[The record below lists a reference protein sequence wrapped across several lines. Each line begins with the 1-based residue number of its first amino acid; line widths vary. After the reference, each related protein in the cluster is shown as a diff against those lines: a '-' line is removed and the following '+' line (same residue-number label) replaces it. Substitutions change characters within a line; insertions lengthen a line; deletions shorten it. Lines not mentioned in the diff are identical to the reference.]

1 MSPRS
6 TGALALVAL
15 GLGAYVYFYEVR
27 GEAERAATLGDE
39 KKVHAGLD
47 AEDVDVIALT
57 TLDEI
62 QARFERRDGVWY
74 VVEPV
79 EARAEGS
86 ALDAMAHALVELPR
100 EGAVEGAS
108 SLAEFGL
115 ESNAQTIR
123 FEVEGTTRGLRVGG
137 STPVDGHRYV
147 ARLSDDE
154 VAYVASYRVNAFN
167 RNLADLRDRRIFGFE
182 AGEVTTLRVS
192 WPEQAKGVD
201 SIETTAGVALARAE
215 GGDWHLG
222 APLADAADEETLRD
236 VISNLTYLRTEN
248 FVDVVDESVRAA
260 LEETALS
267 FHWTIAGEHLERTAR
282 IAGEMDGQ
290 RLFVSADGRMDW
302 IAATRLDDFPRR
314 IADYRFRRLAEFEA
328 SEPRRLEMQF
338 SERGKMG
345 ATDILNVVATL
356 EEAGWIGTDTDGE
369 SVEPERLSALVRAM
383 SNLTAVDIFAEEM
396 GPLELR
402 NLSLSPSAVT
412 LRLIGESDGEK
423 QGNPLAAVHIG
434 KLYPGR
440 GYLVRR
446 GDSPEIFL
454 IDAEGLTDVPIS
466 AAQYRE
472 EFRVD
477 VERESSGDSLDE
489 RKALELP

>member
-1 MSPRS
+1 
-6 TGALALVAL
+6 
-15 GLGAYVYFYEVR
+15 
-27 GEAERAATLGDE
+27 
-39 KKVHAGLD
+39 
-47 AEDVDVIALT
+47 
-57 TLDEI
+57 
-62 QARFERRDGVWY
+62 
-74 VVEPV
+74 
-79 EARAEGS
+79 
-86 ALDAMAHALVELPR
+86 
-100 EGAVEGAS
+100 
-108 SLAEFGL
+108 
-115 ESNAQTIR
+115 
-123 FEVEGTTRGLRVGG
+123 
-137 STPVDGHRYV
+137 V

-182 AGEVTTLRVS
+182 AGEVTTLRVR
-192 WPEQAKGVD
+192 WPDQTKGVD
-201 SIETTAGVALARAE
+201 SFETTVGVALARAE

-222 APLADAADEETLRD
+222 APVADAADEETLRD

-248 FVDVVDESVRAA
+248 FVDEVDESVRAA
-260 LEETALS
+260 LEETAFS
-267 FHWTIAGEHLERTAR
+267 FHWTMAGEHLERTAR

-314 IADYRFRRLAEFEA
+314 ISDYRFRRLAKFEA
-328 SEPRRLEMQF
+328 SGARRLEMQF

-345 ATDILNVVATL
+345 TTNILNVVATL

-369 SVEPERLSALVRAM
+369 AVKPERLSALVRAM

-396 GPLELR
+396 GPLELK
-402 NLSLSPSAVT
+402 NLSLRPSAVT

-423 QGNPLAAVHIG
+423 QGNLLAVVHIG
-434 KLYPGR
+434 KMYPGR
-440 GYLVRR
+440 GYLVSR

-477 VERESSGDSLDE
+477 AEGESSGDSLDE
-489 RKALELP
+489 REALELP